1 MTPIEAILE
10 KLTNR
15 EASICGQIH
24 RDQRDLKKRI
34 ISGEEKATVTAF
46 VWDRIRRDELY
57 IKK

>member
-1 MTPIEAILE
+1 MET
-10 KLTNR
+10 LTSR